1 MLDDFGL
8 DKALARSVAQFE
20 QQTGIE
26 TRYDASGPIDSVRDD
41 YAIHVYRIVQEALAN
56 IGRHSGSHEAW
67 VRLRGDEAALDIEVE
82 DRGVGHLRRG
92 HDPAGRSGHG
102 AGQHARAG
110 GTDGGAPHAASAAAG
125 RPGRRGARARVDP
138 DGSGS
143 EGHVMSDRRI
153 RVLLADDHALVRHGF
168 RRILED
174 EPDIEVV
181 GEAGG
186 GAEAIA
192 LDRRLEPD
200 VVVMDMAM
208 PEINGLH
215 ASIEILRRQPA
226 RRVLM
231 LSMYADEQ
239 YVMNAL
245 DAGVSGYILKNALET
260 DLTRAVRVLAGGGQY
275 LSPELSDIAIRRM
288 RSRDTPPVEDL
299 FGKLSQREI
308 QVLRLIAMGRSN
320 KEIAGLLGV
329 SANTV
334 AVHRANLMSTLG
346 VHKAAELVLIAV
358 KKGLVQT
365 E

>member
-1 MLDDFGL
+1 
-8 DKALARSVAQFE
+8 
-20 QQTGIE
+20 
-26 TRYDASGPIDSVRDD
+26 
-41 YAIHVYRIVQEALAN
+41 
-56 IGRHSGSHEAW
+56 
-67 VRLRGDEAALDIEVE
+67 
-82 DRGVGHLRRG
+82 
-92 HDPAGRSGHG
+92 
-102 AGQHARAG
+102 
-110 GTDGGAPHAASAAAG
+110 
-125 RPGRRGARARVDP
+125 
-138 DGSGS
+138 
-143 EGHVMSDRRI
+143 MSDRRI

-186 GAEAIA
+186 GAEAIE

-260 DLTRAVRVLAGGGQY
+260 DLIRAVRVLAGGGQY

-288 RSRDTPPVEDL
+288 RSRDTPPVDDL

-358 KKGLVQT
+358 KKGLVLP